1 MTRNSQTR
9 MVFSEVVFVV
19 SGFSVGTYRIGSSSG
34 SSSGRNSNVVMM
46 AMMMRWPP
54 RGRGQGSTVVQ
65 ENRKLLAGPAASVVL
80 AELRIT

>member
-1 MTRNSQTR
+1 

-46 AMMMRWPP
+46 AMMMMRWPP